1 MNNLEQILNQVKKQ
15 WGIET
20 VQAIIQKIE
29 RDDIIWEGNL
39 KNSIRFK
46 QDENGDISF
55 LMKEYGEYL
64 DEGVNGSRS
73 AYATGYQ
80 YRGNWKG
87 MGFALT
93 KWADSKGLNPYAVA
107 WSLQRDGLKPR
118 RFFKSVIES
127 RADELATAIG
137 VAYNDYLSNLLGG
150 Q

>member
-1 MNNLEQILNQVKKQ
+1 MNELVNILNLAKKQ

-20 VQAIIQKIE
+20 VQAIIRKIE
-29 RDDIIWEGNL
+29 QENIIWEGNL

-46 QDENGDISF
+46 QQENGDITF
-55 LMKEYGEYL
+55 LMKEYGEFL
-64 DEGVNGSRS
+64 DEGVNGTRS
-73 AYATGYQ
+73 AYATQYQ

-107 WSLQRDGLKPR
+107 WSLQEKGLKPR

-127 RADELATAIG
+127 RVDDLALLIEKS
-137 VAYNDYLSNLLGG
+137 YNDYLNGLMGK
-150 Q
+150 

>member
-1 MNNLEQILNQVKKQ
+1 MNELVNILNLAKKQ

-20 VQAIIQKIE
+20 VQAIIKKIE
-29 RDDIIWEGNL
+29 QENIIWEGNL

-46 QDENGDISF
+46 QQDNGDITF
-55 LMKEYGEYL
+55 LMKEYGEFL
-64 DEGVNGSRS
+64 DEGVNGTRS
-73 AYATGYQ
+73 AYATQYQ

-107 WSLQRDGLKPR
+107 WTLQRDGLKPR

-127 RADELATAIG
+127 RVDDLALLIEKS
-137 VAYNDYLSNLLGG
+137 YNDYLNGLMGK
-150 Q
+150 

>member
-1 MNNLEQILNQVKKQ
+1 MNELVNILNLAKKQ

-20 VQAIIQKIE
+20 VQAIIRKIE
-29 RDDIIWEGNL
+29 QENIIWEGNL

-46 QDENGDISF
+46 QQDNGDITF
-55 LMKEYGEYL
+55 LMKEYGEFL
-64 DEGVNGSRS
+64 DEGVNGTRS
-73 AYATGYQ
+73 AYATQYQ

-107 WSLQRDGLKPR
+107 WSLQEKGLKPR

-127 RADELATAIG
+127 RVDDLALLIEKS
-137 VAYNDYLSNLLGG
+137 YNDYLNGLMGK
-150 Q
+150 

>member
-1 MNNLEQILNQVKKQ
+1 MNELINILNLAKKQ

-20 VQAIIQKIE
+20 VQAIIRKIE
-29 RDDIIWEGNL
+29 QDNTIWEGNL

-46 QDENGDISF
+46 QDEKTGDITF

-64 DEGVNGSRS
+64 DEGVNGTRS
-73 AYATGYQ
+73 AYSTQYQ

-107 WSLQRDGLKPR
+107 WTLQRDGLKPR

-127 RADELATAIG
+127 RVPDLATSLER
-137 VAYNDYLSNLLGG
+137 AYNDYLNASMNR
-150 Q
+150 

>member
-1 MNNLEQILNQVKKQ
+1 MTIEQILKNVQKQ

-20 VQAIIQKIE
+20 VQAIINKIQQ
-29 RDDIIWEGNL
+29 DDIVWNGNL

-46 QDENGDISF
+46 QQDNGDITF

-64 DEGVNGSRS
+64 DEGVNGTRS
-73 AYATGYQ
+73 AYATQYQ

-107 WSLQRDGLKPR
+107 WSLQEKGLKPR

-127 RADELATAIG
+127 RAVDLADAIG
-137 VAYNDYLSNLLGG
+137 TAYNDYLSNALTG

>member
-1 MNNLEQILNQVKKQ
+1 MNELINILNLAKKQ

-20 VQAIIQKIE
+20 VQAIIRKIE
-29 RDDIIWEGNL
+29 QENLIWEGNL

-46 QDENGDISF
+46 QEENGDITF

-64 DEGVNGSRS
+64 DEGVNGTRS
-73 AYATGYQ
+73 AYATQYQ

-93 KWADSKGLNPYAVA
+93 KWADSKGINPYAVA
-107 WSLQRDGLKPR
+107 WTLQRDGLKPR

-127 RADELATAIG
+127 RAEDLVRSLET
-137 VAYNDYLSNLLGG
+137 AYNDYLSASLNR
-150 Q
+150 

>member
-1 MNNLEQILNQVKKQ
+1 MTIEQILKNVQKQ

-20 VQAIIQKIE
+20 VQAIINKIQQ
-29 RDDIIWEGNL
+29 DDIVWNGNL

-46 QDENGDISF
+46 QQDNGDITF

-64 DEGVNGSRS
+64 DEGVNGTRS
-73 AYATGYQ
+73 AYATQYQ

-107 WSLQRDGLKPR
+107 WSLQEKGLKPR

-127 RADELATAIG
+127 RAGDLADAIG
-137 VAYNDYLSNLLGG
+137 TAYNDYLSNALTG

>member
-1 MNNLEQILNQVKKQ
+1 MNELINILNLAKKQ

-20 VQAIIQKIE
+20 VQAIIRKIE
-29 RDDIIWEGNL
+29 QENLIWEGNL

-46 QDENGDISF
+46 QEENGDITF

-64 DEGVNGSRS
+64 DEGVNGTRS
-73 AYATGYQ
+73 VYTTAYQ

-107 WSLQRDGLKPR
+107 WTLQRDGLKPR

-127 RADELATAIG
+127 RAENLVSSLET
-137 VAYNDYLSNLLGG
+137 AYNDYLNGSLNR
-150 Q
+150 

>member
-1 MNNLEQILNQVKKQ
+1 MNELEQILKTVQKQ
-15 WGIET
+15 WGVET
-20 VQAIIQKIE
+20 VQAIIRKIE
-29 RDDIIWEGNL
+29 QDNIIWEGNL

-46 QDENGDISF
+46 QEDNGDITF
-55 LMKEYGEYL
+55 LMKEYGEFL
-64 DEGVNGSRS
+64 DEGVNGTRS
-73 AYATGYQ
+73 AYATAYQ

-107 WSLQRDGLKPR
+107 RSLQEKGLKPR

-127 RADELATAIG
+127 RAEDLATSIG
-137 VAYNDYLSNLLGG
+137 TAYNDYLSGLLGN